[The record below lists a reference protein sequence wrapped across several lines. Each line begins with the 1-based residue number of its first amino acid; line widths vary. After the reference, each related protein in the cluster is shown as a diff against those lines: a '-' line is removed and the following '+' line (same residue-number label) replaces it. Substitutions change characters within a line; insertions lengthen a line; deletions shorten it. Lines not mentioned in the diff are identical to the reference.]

1 LVHHRMELAET
12 FEAWGHP
19 NIRSTHKTTLMVTR
33 EKGLT
38 LRGDCI
44 VAVKA
49 EKGLKDLDPRLKELI
64 RCEDAK
70 VTLTIEAGDSSFI
83 VTGRGHPRLSLN
95 DPVDMVIRKSG
106 YICDR
111 TLMIGADKAACDIP
125 SNFAT
130 LLQEGDQ
137 RILLTISA
145 ETVTQRDETRNV
157 K

>member
-1 LVHHRMELAET
+1 MVHQRMELAET

-19 NIRSTHKTTLMVTR
+19 NIRSTHRTTLMVTR

-49 EKGLKDLDPRLKELI
+49 GKGLKGLDPRLKELI

-70 VTLTIEAGDSSFI
+70 VTLTIEARDSSFI

-130 LLQEGDQ
+130 LLQKGDQ

-145 ETVTQRDETRNV
+145 ETVTQTEETRNV

>member
-1 LVHHRMELAET
+1 MDAKET

-19 NIRSTHKTTLMVTR
+19 NVRSTHKTTLMVTR
-33 EKGLT
+33 DEELT
-38 LRGDCI
+38 TRGDCV
-44 VAVKA
+44 VAVRA
-49 EKGLKDLDPRLKELI
+49 EKGTKDLDPRLKELI
-64 RCEDAK
+64 RNSETR
-70 VTLTIEAGDSSFI
+70 VTLTIEARDSIFM

-111 TLMIGADKAACDIP
+111 TLMIQADKAACDIP
-125 SNFAT
+125 SNFARF
-130 LLQEGDQ
+130 LQEGDR

-145 ETVTQRDETRNV
+145 EHVTQREETRIV